1 MAPVSDWSTRRD
13 PRLEGAWLPVAAYVS
28 GDVLPVAELRIARL
42 IIRDSHYQILD
53 HQQRVVDAGEVRLDT
68 AASPC
73 TMDIVGLEGPNA
85 GRTLRAIYE
94 LSNDLLSIC
103 YDMEDGAARPRAMQP
118 EEDQILLL
126 ITYARDARVLS

>member
-1 MAPVSDWSTRRD
+1 MKVRD
-13 PRLEGAWLPVAAYVS
+13 QRLEGAWLPVAAYIA
-28 GDVLPVAELRIARL
+28 GEVLPVTELRIARL
-42 IIRDSHYQILD
+42 LIKDADYQIID
-53 HQQRVVDAGEVRLDT
+53 NQQRVVDCGEVILDT
-68 AASPC
+68 FANLC
-73 TMDIVGLEGPNA
+73 TMDIIGLEGPHA

-103 YDMEDGAARPRAMQP
+103 YDMEGADRPRSMQP

>member
-1 MAPVSDWSTRRD
+1 VAPVSDWSTRRD

-28 GDVLPVAELRIARL
+28 GEVLPVTELRIARL
-42 IIRDSHYQILD
+42 MIKDSHYQILD
-53 HQQRVVDAGEVRLDT
+53 HQQRVVDGGEVRLDT

-103 YDMEDGAARPRAMQP
+103 YDMEDGAERPRAMQP

-126 ITYARDARVLS
+126 ITYARDARVLC

>member
-1 MAPVSDWSTRRD
+1 MSDSSTRRD
-13 PRLEGAWLPVAAYVS
+13 ARLEGAWLPVAAYVS
-28 GDVLPVAELRIARL
+28 GEVLPVAELRIARL
-42 IIRDSHYQILD
+42 MIKGSRYQILD
-53 HQQRVVDAGEVRLDT
+53 CNQCVVDGGEVRPNT

-85 GRTLRAIYE
+85 GRTLCAIYE

-103 YDMEDGAARPRAMQP
+103 YDMEDGAERPRAMQP